1 MGEKSGLRAKFEPP
15 RGQLHKSFDV
25 QVLHTKELKCLIVDI
40 RRDVVT
46 CAMLRPLRNIFHY
59 SAIKMV
65 AITLVVTVS
74 LVWHMQ

>member
-15 RGQLHKSFDV
+15 RGQLHKSFDI

-46 CAMLRPLRNIFHY
+46 CAMLRPLRIFF
-59 SAIKMV
+59 IIQK
-65 AITLVVTVS
+65 LK
-74 LVWHMQ
+74 W

>member
-1 MGEKSGLRAKFEPP
+1 MNVAELMEICT
-15 RGQLHKSFDV
+15 SF
-25 QVLHTKELKCLIVDI
+25 TKELKCLIVDV

-46 CAMLRPLRNIFHY
+46 CAMLRPLRNIFRY

-65 AITLVVTVS
+65 AVTLVVTVS